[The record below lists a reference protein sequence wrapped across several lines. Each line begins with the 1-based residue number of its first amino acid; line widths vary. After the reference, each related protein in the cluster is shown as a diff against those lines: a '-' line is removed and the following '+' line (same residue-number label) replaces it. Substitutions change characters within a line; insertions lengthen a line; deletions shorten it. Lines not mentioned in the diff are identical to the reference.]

1 MNGTSDMR
9 ILFLTAHLP
18 FPPVSGGRRREF
30 ELLSRLGKK
39 FEVHLCSLTTDLQ
52 IDTENAKELQGFC
65 QSVSLFKAQEIPQ
78 NKYACR
84 YPWLMRRYYSDQA
97 IIQISQ
103 MLAEKKFDIVH
114 VEGYYLMQLVR
125 CNSGVHILLVEH
137 NMEYTLN
144 LQRMLLSPSLV
155 EAQFYWQEYY
165 YTLYWERYF
174 WRRAT
179 KIIAITT
186 DDEASIRRLEPDVD
200 VILIPNGTD
209 HDFGVEKS
217 NRQKMSSDC
226 ILLDSS
232 LDQVV
237 RQDIPSILFVGNFLY
252 YPNIDAALYFCNN
265 IFPLILKKIHDARL
279 FIVGN
284 SPTPQI
290 QALATHSNNNIVV
303 TGFVSSLFPF
313 YKTAKV
319 VVCPLRIG
327 GGIKVKILEA
337 LRAGK
342 AIVSTSVGAQGLDI
356 NNQLLCIA
364 DKTPDFANYVIRF
377 LSNPEERL
385 HQEQSASQFAKT
397 MSTWNQ
403 VKEEYIRCYA
413 EMCSDTDSKK
423 SKLLAQ
429 KKL

>member
-1 MNGTSDMR
+1 
-9 ILFLTAHLP
+9 
-18 FPPVSGGRRREF
+18 
-30 ELLSRLGKK
+30 
-39 FEVHLCSLTTDLQ
+39 
-52 IDTENAKELQGFC
+52 
-65 QSVSLFKAQEIPQ
+65 
-78 NKYACR
+78 
-84 YPWLMRRYYSDQA
+84 
-97 IIQISQ
+97 
-103 MLAEKKFDIVH
+103 
-114 VEGYYLMQLVR
+114 
-125 CNSGVHILLVEH
+125 
-137 NMEYTLN
+137 
-144 LQRMLLSPSLV
+144 
-155 EAQFYWQEYY
+155 
-165 YTLYWERYF
+165 
-174 WRRAT
+174 
-179 KIIAITT
+179 
-186 DDEASIRRLEPDVD
+186 
-200 VILIPNGTD
+200 
-209 HDFGVEKS
+209 
-217 NRQKMSSDC
+217 
-226 ILLDSS
+226 
-232 LDQVV
+232 
-237 RQDIPSILFVGNFLY
+237 
-252 YPNIDAALYFCNN
+252 LYFCNN

-284 SPTPQI
+284 SPTPEI
-290 QALATHSNNNIVV
+290 QALATHSNNTIVV
-303 TGFVSSLFPF
+303 TGYVSSLYLF

-423 SKLLAQ
+423 K
-429 KKL
+429 

>member
-1 MNGTSDMR
+1 MICSTNNHEGINGTSDMR

-18 FPPVSGGRRREF
+18 FPPASGGRRREF

-65 QSVSLFKAQEIPQ
+65 QSVSLFKAHEIPQ

-125 CNSGVHILLVEH
+125 CKSGVHVLLVEH

-165 YTLYWERYF
+165 YTLYWERYY

-179 KIIAITT
+179 KIIAITS

-217 NRQKMSSDC
+217 NKQEMSNDC
-226 ILLDSS
+226 TLLDSS
-232 LDQVV
+232 VDQVV

-252 YPNIDAALYFCNN
+252 YPNIDAALYFCKD
-265 IFPLILKKIHDARL
+265 IFPLILKEVPNAIL

-284 SPTPQI
+284 SPPPEI
-290 QALATHSNNNIVV
+290 QALGAHNKSNVV
-303 TGFVSSLFPF
+303 ITGYVSSLYSF
-313 YKTAKV
+313 YKSAKV

-337 LRAGK
+337 VRAGK
-342 AIVSTSVGAQGLDI
+342 AIVSTSVGAQGLNID
-356 NNQLLCIA
+356 NEFLCIA
-364 DKTPDFANYVIRF
+364 DKVSDFADYVIRF
-377 LSNPEERL
+377 LSIAEERH
-385 HQEQSASQFAKT
+385 HQEQNALQFAKT
-397 MSTWNQ
+397 MPTWNQ
-403 VKEEYIRCYA
+403 VSEDYVRCYS
-413 EMCSDTDSKK
+413 EISE
-423 SKLLAQ
+423 L
-429 KKL
+429 